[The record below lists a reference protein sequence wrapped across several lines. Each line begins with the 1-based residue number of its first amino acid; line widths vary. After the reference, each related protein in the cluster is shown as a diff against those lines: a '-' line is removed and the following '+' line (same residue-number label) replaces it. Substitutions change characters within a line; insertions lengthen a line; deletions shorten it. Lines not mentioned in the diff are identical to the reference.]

1 MARIDCRK
9 GGEMTTEMAHCLE
22 VIFAG
27 LQVLLLVVNAILL
40 WRYVKSTAHIESAAV
55 EQAKTAARQADIAAQ
70 QARLG
75 ADQLEGA
82 SRPVLVMRNATALNL
97 ELANV
102 GNGPAL
108 NIQWWLWPEES
119 DGPGSLQAPHGRL
132 GFIAAGA
139 AEALPEGPL
148 ALQHPSRKIWC
159 RYSSVSGSMYRSECF
174 LKSDTM
180 IKVWYEVKFYPEP
193 RIT

>member
-1 MARIDCRK
+1 MTEDSFRI
-9 GGEMTTEMAHCLE
+9 LE
-22 VIFAG
+22 LVFAG
-27 LQVLLLVVNAILL
+27 LQVILL
-40 WRYVKSTAHIESAAV
+40 ALNAWLLWKYVRSTANIESAAV
-55 EQAKTAARQADIAAQ
+55 EQARIAVRQADIAAQ

-108 NIQWWLWPEES
+108 NIQWWLWPEDS

-193 RIT
+193 PVS

>member
-1 MARIDCRK
+1 MSEQAFRFWQ
-9 GGEMTTEMAHCLE
+9 
-22 VIFAG
+22 VG
-27 LQVLLLVVNAILL
+27 LLALNALLLWIYVTSTRRIEKAAIQ
-40 WRYVKSTAHIESAAV
+40 
-55 EQAKTAARQADIAAQ
+55 QAKTSARQADISAQ
-70 QARLG
+70 QA
-75 ADQLEGA
+75 
-82 SRPVLVMRNATALNL
+82 
-97 ELANV
+97 
-102 GNGPAL
+102 

-180 IKVWYEVKFYPEP
+180 IKVWHEVKFYPEP
-193 RIT
+193 PIT

>member
-1 MARIDCRK
+1 LAHIADCKDR
-9 GGEMTTEMAHCLE
+9 EMTTDTAHHLE
-22 VIFAG
+22 VVFAG
-27 LQVLLLVVNAILL
+27 LQVLLLVVNAVLL
-40 WRYVKSTAHIESAAV
+40 WKYVKSTAHIESAAI
-55 EQAKTAARQADIAAQ
+55 EQAKIAARQADIAAR

-108 NIQWWLWPEES
+108 NIQWWLWPEDS

-148 ALQHPSRKIWC
+148 ALQHPSRKVWC

-174 LKSDTM
+174 LKSDIM

-193 RIT
+193 PVT

>member
-1 MARIDCRK
+1 MSEQAFRFWQ
-9 GGEMTTEMAHCLE
+9 
-22 VIFAG
+22 VG
-27 LQVLLLVVNAILL
+27 LLALNALLL
-40 WRYVKSTAHIESAAV
+40 WRYVISTRRIEKAAL
-55 EQAKTAARQADIAAQ
+55 EQSKTAARQADIAAR

-108 NIQWWLWPEES
+108 NIQWWLCSEDS

-159 RYSSVSGSMYRSECF
+159 RYSSVSGSVYRSECF

-193 RIT
+193 PSI